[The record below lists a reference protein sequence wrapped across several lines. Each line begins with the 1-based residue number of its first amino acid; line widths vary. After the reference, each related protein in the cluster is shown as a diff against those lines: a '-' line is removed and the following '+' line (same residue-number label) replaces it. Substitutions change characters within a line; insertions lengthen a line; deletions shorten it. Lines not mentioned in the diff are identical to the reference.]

1 MYNSV
6 ALGTFTILCNHTPI
20 HFQNFF
26 ILKLKVYLFVILSF
40 IIHIYLVILQF
51 FVSKLLKL
59 TEFDATIKCVFCY
72 VKEVPFRCT

>member
-26 ILKLKVYLFVILSF
+26 ILKLKVYPLSRLSF
-40 IIHIYLVILQF
+40 IIHISLVSLQF
-51 FVSKLLKL
+51 FIAALLKL
-59 TEFDATIKCVFCY
+59 PEFCATIKCVFCY